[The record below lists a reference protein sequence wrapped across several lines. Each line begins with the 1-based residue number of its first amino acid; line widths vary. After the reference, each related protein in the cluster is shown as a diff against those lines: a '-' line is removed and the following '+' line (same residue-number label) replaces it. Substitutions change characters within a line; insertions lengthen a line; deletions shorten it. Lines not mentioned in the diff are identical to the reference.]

1 MLNIKVVLHIQFLQQ
16 SKTIFCYYGT
26 ITGPLLGQYGLFSNS
41 SKLLTPKMLLSSW
54 KRISKEMRLL
64 WCVRTTG
71 RLDKKLH
78 AMTKA
83 LGGQGDFYSVYLGSR
98 SQERSQKNLPLFQSL
113 IVIGKKFVLQ
123 SFLLPHGNF
132 YDQTAYF
139 QTQARFWSK
148 QCPYWVWK
156 ESAKKCD
163 FYGVYKQLGPAKKL
177 HVITLTLESR
187 SWKGHE
193 SISPALNFDCDKY
206 KVLRYEVFCREQKQN
221 SVAVVAET
229 D

>member
-1 MLNIKVVLHIQFLQQ
+1 
-16 SKTIFCYYGT
+16 
-26 ITGPLLGQYGLFSNS
+26 
-41 SKLLTPKMLLSSW
+41 MLLSSW

-83 LGGQGDFYSVYLGSR
+83 FRVKVTSAVFTWGQGHGKIT
-98 SQERSQKNLPLFQSL
+98 KNLPLFQSL
-113 IVIGKKFVLQ
+113 TVTGKKFVLRN
-123 SFLLPHGNF
+123 FLLSQGYF

-139 QTQARFWSK
+139 QTQVRFWSK

-156 ESAKKCD
+156 ELAKKCD
-163 FYGVYKQLGPAKKL
+163 FYGVYKQLGPGNKL
-177 HVITLTLESR
+177 HAITLTLESR

-193 SISPALNFDCDKY
+193 SISPALNFDCAKY
-206 KVLRYEVFCREQKQN
+206 KVCAMKF
-221 SVAVVAET
+221 SVGSKNKIL
-229 D
+229 